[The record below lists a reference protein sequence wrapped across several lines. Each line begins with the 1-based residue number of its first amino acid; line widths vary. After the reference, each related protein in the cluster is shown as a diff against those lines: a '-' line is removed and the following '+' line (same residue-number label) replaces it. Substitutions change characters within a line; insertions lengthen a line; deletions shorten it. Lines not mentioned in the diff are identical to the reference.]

1 MDQPPPR
8 RRDRNEYQKG
18 ARWIALFFARGWL
31 IIYRRQ
37 DTQPGLQDSIM
48 KRRLHD
54 CDLAVKRH
62 AHALAFRAYP
72 NLFGTHR
79 QKIFLLTQAAKQ
91 CAQCQPNQ
99 AQESGSIRDV
109 KTELAGVEARTA
121 ANVQSLHLIFVVA
134 DEDKRCA
141 TRQRF
146 SIDLQ
151 TNVKKGIAAQ
161 HRNRG
166 PNVRR
171 PFTRTQPLLLLAFA
185 NDAWVKAEARI
196 VDEDV
201 SINFA
206 EIDVCYVTIDDGFHR
221 GLKLE
226 RDVQVLGEM
235 IHRPQR

>member
-18 ARWIALFFARGWL
+18 GRWIALFFARGWL

-37 DTQPGLQDSIM
+37 DTQPARQSSIM

-54 CDLAVKRH
+54 RDLTVKRH
-62 AHALAFRAYP
+62 PQSLAFRAYP

-99 AQESGSIRDV
+99 AQAAGSIREV
-109 KTELAGVEARTA
+109 KTELAGVETRTA
-121 ANVQSLHLIFVVA
+121 ANVQSLHLIFIVA
-134 DEDKRCA
+134 DENKRCA

-146 SIDLQ
+146 SIDVQ
-151 TNVKKGIAAQ
+151 TNIKKRIPAQ

-166 PNVRR
+166 PNVCR
-171 PFTRTQPLLLLAFA
+171 PFTPTQPLLLLAFA
-185 NDAWVKAEARI
+185 NDARVKAEARI

-201 SINFA
+201 SVNIA
-206 EIDVCYVTIDDGFHR
+206 EVDVCYVTIDDGLNR
-221 GLKLE
+221 CLKVE

>member
-1 MDQPPPR
+1 MDQPPPH

-18 ARWIALFFARGWL
+18 GRWIASFFARGWL
-31 IIYRRQ
+31 TIYRRQ
-37 DTQPGLQDSIM
+37 DTQPARQNSIM
-48 KRRLHD
+48 KRRLHHR
-54 CDLAVKRH
+54 DLAVKRH
-62 AHALAFRAYP
+62 AYALVFRAYP
-72 NLFGTHR
+72 NFFGTHR

-91 CAQCQPNQ
+91 CTQCQPNQ
-99 AQESGSIRDV
+99 AQAAGSISEV
-109 KTELAGVEARTA
+109 KTKLAGIETRTA
-121 ANVQSLHLIFVVA
+121 ANVQSLHLIFVVP

-141 TRQRF
+141 TRKRF
-146 SIDLQ
+146 SIDVQ
-151 TNVKKGIAAQ
+151 ANIEKGIPAQ

-171 PFTRTQPLLLLAFA
+171 PFTPTQPLLPLAFA
-185 NDAWVKAEARI
+185 NDAGVKAEARI

-206 EIDVCYVTIDDGFHR
+206 EIDVCYVTIDDCFNR

-226 RDVQVLGEM
+226 RYVQVLGEM